1 MNSILLSGYMGK
13 DPEIRV
19 TREGKSVASFSL
31 GVGRRFQKDT
41 TDWFKCTA
49 FGKTAE
55 FVEKYLRKGNKIILK
70 GEMQNDNYQGKDGK
84 TVYGFNVIVEQVE
97 FADSKQSKEETK
109 EEADPQWMQ
118 VDEEEIPFK

>member
-19 TREGKSVASFSL
+19 TRDGKSIANFSL
-31 GVGRRFQKDT
+31 GVNRRFAKERT
-41 TDWFKCTA
+41 TDWFNCTA
-49 FGKTAE
+49 FSKTAD
-55 FVEKYLRKGNKIILK
+55 FIGRYLRKGSKIIVE
-70 GEMQNDNYQGKDGK
+70 GEIQNDNYEKDGRM
-84 TVYGFNVIVEQVE
+84 VYGYKVIVNQVE